1 MIIYLD
7 NILIIGKNLE
17 EILMN
22 QDTVTFLLQHLGFVT
37 NLQKSKM
44 EPNTK
49 PEFLGVEINSVN
61 MTMYTPEGKIMD
73 VTDLRKK
80 LLSVKNTTLREL
92 TSLIGKLI

>member
-22 QDTVTFLLQHLGFVT
+22 RNTVTFLLQHLSFVR
-37 NLQKSKM
+37 NLQKSKL

-49 PEFLGVEINSVN
+49 PEFLRVEINSVN
-61 MTMYTPEGKIMD
+61 MTMYTPEGKITD
-73 VTDLRKK
+73 VTDLRRK
-80 LLSVKNTTLREL
+80 LLSVKNATLREL